1 VLLTLRRR
9 SRLLRRLR
17 HWLAGLPLPE
27 REVRG
32 DLQDGAAAGR
42 AARALGGCAYAVRG
56 AVRGSRDR
64 GRTTRCPPG
73 RATKAQTSTGKAR
86 EAPIHAPGS
95 GGRDRRTAAEYAAD
109 LASETDR
116 SLARD
121 PKRWIRRRTNEVPK
135 DRSTE
140 PEAPP

>member
-1 VLLTLRRR
+1 MEAEEAPTMPGGLCPWQPRPREDHPLTTR
-9 SRLLRRLR
+9 
-17 HWLAGLPLPE
+17 
-27 REVRG
+27 
-32 DLQDGAAAGR
+32 R
-42 AARALGGCAYAVRG
+42 AAK
-56 AVRGSRDR
+56 
-64 GRTTRCPPG
+64 PH
-73 RATKAQTSTGKAR
+73 TSTNKAK
-86 EAPIHAPGS
+86 EAPINGAGR